1 MRFFHQNWIIGRVC
15 WLIDNKKNHMATN
28 TSRYTDL
35 DLNFPMNPLTHDVG
49 KRVDRNAI
57 VTSLKNLIKTRNFE
71 RPFHPEIGSQVHSLL
86 FEGNSSATIAALER
100 GIKYT
105 IDNFEPRVELLLVR
119 ATPSD
124 RSVAIDITYRI
135 VALNEVQNAKF
146 DLVRIL

>member
-1 MRFFHQNWIIGRVC
+1 
-15 WLIDNKKNHMATN
+15 MATSN
-28 TSRYTDL
+28 KYSDL
-35 DLNFPMNPLTHDVG
+35 DLNFPLNPMTRDVG
-49 KRVDRNAI
+49 KRIDKNAI
-57 VTSLKNLIKTRNFE
+57 LTSLKNLIKTRNFE

-86 FEGNSSATIAALER
+86 FEGNSGATIAALER

-124 RSVAIDITYRI
+124 RTIAIDITYRI

>member
-1 MRFFHQNWIIGRVC
+1 
-15 WLIDNKKNHMATN
+15 MATKY
-28 TSRYTDL
+28 SDL
-35 DLNFPMNPLTHDVG
+35 DLNFPMNPMTHDVG
-49 KRVDRNAI
+49 RRVDRNAI
-57 VTSLKNLIKTRNFE
+57 LTSLKNLIKTKNFE

-86 FEGNSSATIAALER
+86 FEGNTPGTTAALER

-119 ATPSD
+119 VTPSD
-124 RSVAIDITYRI
+124 RTISIEITYRI